1 MWHDELISES
11 NYERIL
17 RSSKFKTLTNTSL
30 KVALVSKTQELLE
43 KLWDFSSRCSVSLFL
58 VT

>member
-17 RSSKFKTLTNTSL
+17 RSSKFKTMTNTSL
-30 KVALVSKTQELLE
+30 KVALVSKTQGLLE

-58 VT
+58 VI

>member
-17 RSSKFKTLTNTSL
+17 RSSKFKTMTNTSL
-30 KVALVSKTQELLE
+30 KGALVSKTQELLE
-43 KLWDFSSRCSVSLFL
+43 KLWDFSSRFSVSLFL

>member
-17 RSSKFKTLTNTSL
+17 RSSKFKTMTNTSL

-43 KLWDFSSRCSVSLFL
+43 KLWDFSSLCSVSLFL